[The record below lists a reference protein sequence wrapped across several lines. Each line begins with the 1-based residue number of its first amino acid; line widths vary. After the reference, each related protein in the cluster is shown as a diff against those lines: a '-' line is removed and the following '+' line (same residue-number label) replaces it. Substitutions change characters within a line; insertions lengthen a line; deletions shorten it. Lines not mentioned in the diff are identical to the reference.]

1 MLSMRRVM
9 PLVTL
14 TGTLAITPTASAAIG
29 AGCGESGPTQSDAA
43 PFALIRPHA
52 LAVTGRIRL
61 DSFAASQT
69 AGATV
74 RLDDIDGGTVLAE
87 TPAGQ
92 YTCVAPAASSQ
103 RIGVALTAA
112 GKGRLRLRRSVTAR
126 GTLTLVNGNGITR
139 QVYFVTTIVDATL
152 LSFRAPTPC
161 RYQVASPVTV
171 LRGDTLGIAVR
182 ACRVRTLRVGLV
194 ALDGAH
200 RGNIALRRTFTPEHA
215 GVLPTAITIGALQTG
230 TYRLVLLSGH
240 KRLARAA
247 RLVVVRRKPEKTG

>member
-1 MLSMRRVM
+1 MLSIPFVV

-14 TGTLAITPTASAAIG
+14 TGTLMSTPTASAAIG
-29 AGCGESGPTQSDAA
+29 AGCGESGPTRSDAA

-52 LAVTGRIRL
+52 LVVNGRVRL

-74 RLDDIDGGTVLAE
+74 RLDDIDDGTMLAE

-92 YTCVAPAASSQ
+92 YTCVAPASSS
-103 RIGVALTAA
+103 RRMGVALNGA
-112 GKGRLRLRRSVTAR
+112 GKRRLRMRRSVTAR
-126 GTLTLVNGNGITR
+126 GTLTLVNGNGVTR
-139 QVYFVTTIVDATL
+139 RVYFVTTIVDATL
-152 LSFRAPTPC
+152 LPARAPTPC
-161 RYQVASPVTV
+161 RYQVASPVSV

-182 ACRVRTLRVGLV
+182 ACRVRTLRVALV

-215 GVLPTAITIGALQTG
+215 GVLPTAITIGALQIG

-240 KRLARAA
+240 TRLARAA
-247 RLVVVRRKPEKTG
+247 KLVVVHKKPDKTE

>member
-1 MLSMRRVM
+1 MLSIRFVVA
-9 PLVTL
+9 LVTL
-14 TGTLAITPTASAAIG
+14 IGALTITPTAGAAIG
-29 AGCGESGPTQSDAA
+29 AGCGESGPTRSDAA

-52 LAVTGRIRL
+52 LAVNGRIRL

-74 RLDDIDGGTVLAE
+74 RLDDIDDGTMLAE
-87 TPAGQ
+87 TPAGE
-92 YTCVAPAASSQ
+92 YACVAPASSSQ
-103 RIGVALTAA
+103 RMGVALNGA
-112 GKGRLRLRRSVTAR
+112 GNRSVTAR
-126 GTLTLVNGNGITR
+126 GTLTLVNGNGVTR
-139 QVYFVTTIVDATL
+139 RVYFVTTIVDATL
-152 LSFRAPTPC
+152 LPARAPTPC

-240 KRLARAA
+240 ARLARAA
-247 RLVVVRRKPEKTG
+247 KLVVVHRKPDKTE